1 VNSEARLDQATA
13 PASGAR
19 LPRRPRH
26 FAPYRVARMTLVIL
40 ALIGALAVAL
50 LVLGLLHVHLVTNHI
65 RVH

>member
-1 VNSEARLDQATA
+1 
-13 PASGAR
+13 
-19 LPRRPRH
+19 
-26 FAPYRVARMTLVIL
+26 MTLVIL